1 MSASV
6 LWRWFRGSQFPGGEF
21 RWFNNHAFRYPHQLR
36 SYVTAS
42 ASDSIRCYRIS
53 IRFDQKLSN
62 QHQIR
67 SDVIE
72 SGVHIQ
78 HLDQYLIDRNQLK
91 NLRSFSIRV
100 TWSATLHDW
109 FWLQS
114 HLRLNFLIFQN
125 DVSARID
132 RISAQDGVQMA
143 WTSPKISLARA
154 LRCTARLPSFSGS
167 LIPSRTRSAC
177 VIALIIDH
185 HFLCLGN
192 LPWTLHIFPS
202 SVHTFELS
210 VFIIAN
216 Q

>member
-1 MSASV
+1 M
-6 LWRWFRGSQFPGGEF
+6 
-21 RWFNNHAFRYPHQLR
+21 
-36 SYVTAS
+36 
-42 ASDSIRCYRIS
+42 
-53 IRFDQKLSN
+53 LSN
-62 QHQIR
+62 QLQIR

-91 NLRSFSIRV
+91 NLQSFSIRV

-114 HLRLNFLIFQN
+114 YLRFIVFLHKMASRWLGPLRRSLSQEL
-125 DVSARID
+125 SA
-132 RISAQDGVQMA
+132 V
-143 WTSPKISLARA
+143 L
-154 LRCTARLPSFSGS
+154 TAVPSFSS
-167 LIPSRTRSAC
+167 SFIPSRTRSAC

-192 LPWTLHIFPS
+192 LPWTLHLFPS

-210 VFIIAN
+210 VFIVAN